1 MSDISANT
9 IISTIN
15 SFSSPSSLST
25 LSSLKVKQLHFST
38 TSVSTL
44 RTVKTTKIPIFNST
58 IVTSLN
64 ATAIQDMQNRAKIDH
79 TAIGQ
84 AFNDFTTVFNKYNTT
99 TDPTEKAAWLVIAQ
113 NRLNELQSTY
123 GSNSMNTFLSTITTA
138 L

>member
-9 IISTIN
+9 ISTIH
-15 SFSSPSSLST
+15 SFSSPSSIST
-25 LSSLKVKQLHFST
+25 LSSLKVKHSYIS
-38 TSVSTL
+38 SVTLSTL
-44 RTVKTTKIPIFNST
+44 RIVKTTKIPIVNTT
-58 IVTSLN
+58 IVTSLS
-64 ATAIQDMQNRAKIDH
+64 ATAIQELQNRAKTDH
-79 TAIGQ
+79 SAIGQ

-123 GSNSMNTFLSTITTA
+123 GSNSMNTFLSTITTT